1 MSQERLDNKELLEQY
16 LLGLTNP
23 EQTAHVER
31 LMDEHPELRT
41 ELEGMQDRMQV
52 YLEEQGL
59 DEESPSGN
67 TRNIQDFHDLDHEM
81 ITAMTKRN
89 HNLVIWR
96 LALSAVCLI
105 LLFVSGYLFRENQ
118 NFRMEVNREKALHAQ
133 DEASAQRRIQALQG
147 KTVAWDSLHT
157 QTVAS
162 ELGDV
167 LIHYLTDNKVTFLDL
182 SHLGELPP
190 DEAYHLETKQGSGEE
205 VVTLIQDSLKMS
217 LIPIVQDVEH
227 IKIWRVAAGTIA
239 QHEKVDPSLI
249 ADFPIIRDAQK
260 SSAD

>member
-1 MSQERLDNKELLEQY
+1 MSQERLDKKELLEQY

-41 ELEGMQDRMQV
+41 ELEGMQGRMDT
-52 YLEEQGL
+52 YLQEQGL
-59 DEESPSGN
+59 DRESPSGN
-67 TRNIQDFHDLDHEM
+67 TRDIQDFHDLDHEM

-118 NFRMEVNREKALHAQ
+118 NFRMEVNREKAMHAQ

-147 KTVAWDSLHT
+147 KTIAWENLHT
-157 QTVAS
+157 QTVNS

-167 LIHYLTDNKVTFLDL
+167 LIHYLADDKVTFLDL
-182 SHLGELPP
+182 THLGELPP
-190 DEAYHLETKQGSGEE
+190 EEAYHLETKHGSGAE

-217 LIPIVQDVEH
+217 LIPVVLDVEH
-227 IKIWRVAAGTIA
+227 VKIWRGAAGTVA
-239 QHEKVDPSLI
+239 QHETVEPSLI
-249 ADFPIIRDAQK
+249 ADFPIIRDAQLR
-260 SSAD
+260 SAE